1 MSDPDV
7 APAWSC
13 VQEWYP
19 LSIGAVFSD
28 LVAGVSGVQKVLQQ
42 YHAKANIELQ
52 EARPNEE
59 DPLVFLRR
67 TRRTVEE

>member
-1 MSDPDV
+1 MTRPEDGIEIP
-7 APAWSC
+7 APFRHLRRF
-13 VQEWYP
+13 P
-19 LSIGAVFSD
+19 LDGALLLFD
-28 LVAGVSGVQKVLQQ
+28 RDSGLKVLQQ
-42 YHAKANIELQ
+42 YQAKANIELQ